1 MNFLQSPQKFR
12 RKVFTFASRTGKCF
26 VCVTIV
32 RRYGTAERTFLP
44 WADGMKDIHPGK
56 KGKRMDARA
65 EIGDFGLIFAHT
77 HTHTHTS
84 NSAPKRAF
92 FQSRRTF
99 PRFPLP
105 AFRLCLLCSRKLGL
119 FVISKPDLST
129 GGRQRAVPSQSTR
142 NTAKQTGSSAF
153 RGVSISHRR
162 AVT

>member
-1 MNFLQSPQKFR
+1 
-12 RKVFTFASRTGKCF
+12 
-26 VCVTIV
+26 VTIV
-32 RRYGTAERTFLP
+32 RRSGTAERTFLP

-65 EIGDFGLIFAHT
+65 EIGDFGLIFAYYIYIYIYI
-77 HTHTHTS
+77 S

-92 FQSRRTF
+92 FQSRRAF

-129 GGRQRAVPSQSTR
+129 GGRQRAASFQSTR
-142 NTAKQTGSSAF
+142 NTAK
-153 RGVSISHRR
+153 
-162 AVT
+162 